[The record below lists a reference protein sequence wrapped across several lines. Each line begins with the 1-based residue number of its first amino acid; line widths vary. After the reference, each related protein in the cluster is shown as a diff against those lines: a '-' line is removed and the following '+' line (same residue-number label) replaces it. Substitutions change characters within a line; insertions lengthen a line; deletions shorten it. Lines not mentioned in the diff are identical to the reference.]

1 MAPEDVSRIR
11 IGTRLRTAREGARMT
26 QAEAAARVGI
36 ARTTLVA
43 LEGDQRRIRLR
54 EVRQLAALYGT
65 SANAL
70 MRRESVHVD
79 IEPRFRKLMATD
91 SQPARDASRVLT
103 TLVSADI
110 ELERILGIDHTRS
123 YPPERPLL
131 PGDVRTQAERD
142 AAEVRQWL
150 GIGLSPIH
158 DLVSLMELHFGI
170 RIYFRP
176 LDSKISGLFAYD
188 EGIGAAVLLN
198 AHHPRHRQTQTAAHE
213 MGHFVCNRRKPAVV
227 RVERIGATREERYAD
242 LFARAFLTPA
252 HTVAH
257 RFRDVTAGAPTFSR
271 RHVIVLSRAF
281 GVSRE
286 AMVRRLEELGLIR
299 SGAWDW
305 FQDNGGITADQVR
318 EVLGESADDA
328 VAPVVANGATDVRL
342 SLLAEAALR
351 QQLVSEGQLSRLLDV
366 SRVDL
371 RRMLGDGD
379 PDRSELSG
387 AVKCRTLSR
396 HLRTL
401 GIPGGE

>member
-1 MAPEDVSRIR
+1 MSDRPLRTLPMAPADLSLR
-11 IGTRLRTAREGARMT
+11 IGSRLRIAREAAQMT
-26 QAEAAARVGI
+26 QAEAADRIGI

-43 LEGDQRRIRLR
+43 MEAEQRRTRLH
-54 EVRQLAALYGT
+54 EVRRLAALYGT

-70 MRRESVHVD
+70 MRRESIHVD
-79 IEPRFRKLMATD
+79 LEPRFRKLMATD

-103 TLVSADI
+103 TLVSADL
-110 ELERILGIDHTRS
+110 ELERVLGIDHTRN

-142 AAEVRQWL
+142 ASEVRQWL

-158 DLVSLMELHFGI
+158 DLMSLMELHFGI

-188 EGIGAAVLLN
+188 ESIGAAVLLN
-198 AHHPRHRQTQTAAHE
+198 AHHPRHRQTHTAAHE
-213 MGHFVCNRRKPAVV
+213 LGHFVCNRRKPAVF
-227 RVERIGATREERYAD
+227 RVEGIGTTREERYAD

-257 RFRDVTAGAPTFSR
+257 RFRDVTAGAPNFSR
-271 RHVIVLSRAF
+271 RHVIVLSHAF

-299 SGAWDW
+299 RGAWDW
-305 FQDNGGITADQVR
+305 FQDNGGITAEQVR
-318 EVLGESADDA
+318 EVLGESSDDD
-328 VAPVVANGATDVRL
+328 VARIAARGATDVRL
-342 SLLAEAALR
+342 SLLAEAALK
-351 QQLVSEGQLSRLLDV
+351 QQLVSEGQLSRLLDI

-371 RRMLGDGD
+371 RKMFGDGET
-379 PDRSELSG
+379 DRSESSG
-387 AVKCRTLSR
+387 PEL
-396 HLRTL
+396 
-401 GIPGGE
+401 P